1 MSEDEKNEER
11 PGFTYYVSDE
21 QLRTYAAQSVERRMQ
36 WVEETRQFTW
46 HAASPETRE
55 RWRKLRE
62 HPPRRLG

>member
-1 MSEDEKNEER
+1 MSEPGDEL
-11 PGFTYYVSDE
+11 PGFDYFVSDE
-21 QLRTYAAQSVERRMQ
+21 QLRTFSQQSVERRMQ

-62 HPPRRLG
+62 HPGRRPR